1 MLRRLAQFSIFAATV
16 FTVASL
22 AVAQQPTTPDLS
34 GTWVLNPAKSK
45 VPKKVS
51 LDPETV
57 VIKCAGNSI
66 AIAIS
71 SGGEQELDTFVA
83 DGKDHAQDVGSG
95 GQLYSKAQWK
105 KSVLFT
111 EMGARVTGHGIGS
124 YDFLTDKERWSVSPD
139 GLVLTRE
146 MEDPKE
152 ILVYDKRPAQ

>member
-1 MLRRLAQFSIFAATV
+1 MSRRLTRCIIFMATV

-51 LDPETV
+51 LDPETL

-71 SGGEQELDTFVA
+71 FGGKQELDTFVA

-95 GQLYSKAQWK
+95 GQVYSKAQWK

-111 EMGARVTGHGIGS
+111 EMGGRVTGHGIGS
-124 YDFLTDKERWSVSPD
+124 YDFLTDKQRWSVSPD

-152 ILVYDKRPAQ
+152 ILVYNKRSAQ